1 MCQILIIPNVWFR
14 YPLWALLIWQ
24 SMLNLFISVIP
35 SEGTITLWA
44 GYRINIKLILYVVNN
59 LLQKCSSN
67 LYLSRYNSHCCQC
80 LNPAYIL
87 TSFLYVFS
95 VADPLITHALGIS
108 YYSGLDFSCIAVTLA
123 RGSWLSGFELI
134 SHVFPYDSFCF
145 FVFASFTSFCI
156 SPTITSK
163 ACFPCSICSNLC
175 HMIWNLRVGSFP
187 LLRLPSCKT
196 RYSHDSS
203 SLWYLAF
210 N

>member
-1 MCQILIIPNVWFR
+1 
-14 YPLWALLIWQ
+14 
-24 SMLNLFISVIP
+24 MLNLFISVIP

-123 RGSWLSGFELI
+123 RGSWLSVLN
-134 SHVFPYDSFCF
+134 C
-145 FVFASFTSFCI
+145 
-156 SPTITSK
+156 SPMYS
-163 ACFPCSICSNLC
+163 
-175 HMIWNLRVGSFP
+175 HMILFLSLSLLLLHLFAFLQLLPLKLVFLAPFVPISAKWSELWEWGVSHSYGFRHVKPGTHMTLLPCGIWHLTRVPWYLP
-187 LLRLPSCKT
+187 LLPL
-196 RYSHDSS
+196 
-203 SLWYLAF
+203 L
-210 N
+210 